1 MKFAHLF
8 VSYEDYGDVGA
19 EVLHLGGPLLGDVL
33 QRVRRVCADVNGI
46 LGGRDTQVVWCIH
59 VKGMLDLYYKKNP
72 L

>member
-33 QRVRRVCADVNGI
+33 QRVRRVCADVNSI
-46 LGGRDTQVVWCIH
+46 LGTQVVS
-59 VKGMLDLYYKKNP
+59 KYSQK
-72 L
+72 